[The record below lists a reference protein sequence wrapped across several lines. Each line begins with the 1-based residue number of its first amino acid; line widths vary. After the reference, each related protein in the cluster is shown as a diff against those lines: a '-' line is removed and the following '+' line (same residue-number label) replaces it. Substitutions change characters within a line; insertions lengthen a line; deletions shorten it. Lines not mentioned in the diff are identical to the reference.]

1 MASEQRHP
9 SPLRTHREELDRQ
22 WRLVELKLEQQRIPT
37 YSLVQISNSA
47 SREAYQCSVTDK
59 LAGQPKEGLL
69 EVVVGFSGDIVVL
82 EVLLAVES
90 DGLGFDLS
98 LLDIDLITGQDNW
111 DVLANTDQITWML
124 LV

>member
-1 MASEQRHP
+1 MG
-9 SPLRTHREELDRQ
+9 
-22 WRLVELKLEQQRIPT
+22 T
-37 YSLVQISNSA
+37 YKCCVS
-47 SREAYQCSVTDK
+47 DK
-59 LAGQPKEGLL
+59 LSCQPQERLL
-69 EVVVGFSGDIVVL
+69 EVVVRLGGDIVVL